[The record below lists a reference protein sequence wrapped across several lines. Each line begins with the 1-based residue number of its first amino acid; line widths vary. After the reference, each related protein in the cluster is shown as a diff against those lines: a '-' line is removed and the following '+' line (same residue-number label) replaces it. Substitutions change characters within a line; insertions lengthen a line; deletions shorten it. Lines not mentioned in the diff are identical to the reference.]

1 MSWLSKRFGGNTLK
15 LGAALVGSYFGG
27 KYLFGDSVTGGG
39 YTGTDI
45 ASKTFNA
52 FDITPFRDTQV
63 GSFLSPGLDFIR
75 DTGLGDLVTGA
86 GGIANAMNQFSR
98 FPKAKQ
104 AGFSRIKTD
113 TNFQAS
119 RANQLPLGSAN
130 QRMLQLPQ
138 VQRYLAK
145 RAQMVGLPTAKV
157 VQPNIT
163 VGGATLKATTASK
176 KLARSRIVS

>member
-27 KYLFGDSVTGGG
+27 KYLFGDSVTGSG

-52 FDITPFRDTQV
+52 LDITPFRDTQV
-63 GSFLSPGLDFIR
+63 GSFLSPGLDFIK
-75 DTGLGDLVTGA
+75 DTGLGNLFTGA
-86 GGIANAMNQFSR
+86 GGIAGAMSQFNR
-98 FPKAKQ
+98 FPKAQ
-104 AGFSRIKTD
+104 RTGVSRIRSD
-113 TNFQAS
+113 TNFQAG

-138 VQRYLAK
+138 VQKYLAK
-145 RAQMVGLPTAKV
+145 RASMVGLPTAKV

-163 VGGATLKATTASK
+163 VGGASLSATTASK
-176 KLARSRIVS
+176 KLARARIVS